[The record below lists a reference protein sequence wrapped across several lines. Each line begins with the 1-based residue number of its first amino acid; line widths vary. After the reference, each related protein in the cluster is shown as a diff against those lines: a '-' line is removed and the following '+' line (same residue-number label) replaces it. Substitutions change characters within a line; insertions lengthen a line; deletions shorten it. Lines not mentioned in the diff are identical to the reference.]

1 MQMGVFA
8 ILSGKLFYVKSNKAK
23 VTFMAADIQFHYI
36 EKHKSFDKFCYANK
50 LYRLKTSAL
59 VRILS
64 HLQPKIFYEDG
75 SEHMQN
81 KKLSLF

>member
-1 MQMGVFA
+1 MLRA
-8 ILSGKLFYVKSNKAK
+8 TK
-23 VTFMAADIQFHYI
+23 VTFIAADIQFHYI

-50 LYRLKTSAL
+50 LYRPKTSAL

-64 HLQPKIFYEDG
+64 HLQPTIFYEDG
-75 SEHMQN
+75 SEHIQN